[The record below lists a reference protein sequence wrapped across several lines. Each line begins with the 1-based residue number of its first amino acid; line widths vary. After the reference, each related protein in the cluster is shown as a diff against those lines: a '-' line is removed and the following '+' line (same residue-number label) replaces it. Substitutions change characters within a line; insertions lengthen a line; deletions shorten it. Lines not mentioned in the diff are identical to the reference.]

1 MKISKLLE
9 NPTPSSTSDLNGG
22 GYGGQAP
29 RFGRD
34 PEILEDEQIDETSAG
49 ATGTGSVGGG
59 VATDL
64 GMQRRSKG
72 SIFQGVRT
80 SKKFVNSPVT
90 EDPLKDKSL
99 DALSQ
104 AKNVIA
110 QKRMADL
117 EKWEQDFKDSMAKK
131 LKQKP
136 SFEPVPVSQPGEK
149 HSALKS
155 RMSNLDMA
163 IQKHQQ
169 VEALAQ
175 KLDKVGRLSPAMQS
189 AIDTRMHIKLGPKDN
204 YQTLN
209 RKLDSIIEMLN
220 KNLNTYKIARKK
232 PKPMREDGITAGINK
247 YYDDRASGALDP
259 RTGQKQPYLQQ
270 WALKVNG
277 KVDGSNIFRS
287 EQAAMLARS
296 ALLRKNP
303 NVQIGLVTRGGLAE
317 DEKVS
322 GRMKMDDYYRLADAI
337 QEKLKQAIQTG
348 DKARIQELNKQRDE
362 LDAHVKKHG
371 MMPEGIEEADMN
383 RRDFIKGVGAV
394 AATGATNQAQPNQR
408 QDLGNSFST
417 AVVEIG
423 GVPFNVVLDT
433 VSKSIYM
440 LNQKSDGTPLVNKP
454 GSFIVIRNG
463 KLEPRM
469 DLAPNIMNALQ
480 KAGLLDTQ
488 QGVKEGV
495 RDLGYDAQSLIM
507 KLRRDVEERRL
518 QPTRQAVLSAARELA
533 GDMDFAPELL
543 VRQVLGQGVAEH
555 QLNELDFFAP
565 VTTFIKMTNGSY
577 IQADWRKSQGNPGL
591 SDSASFVNFKPVNP
605 TVAKQLGLDSH
616 QRNNSISNPRDGTIV
631 PGGPIQG
638 SGPLANRGYEVV
650 DYNKPETMKG
660 LPPEIKSEFIKW
672 VQKQGVAEG
681 FNGEYDDEAGMADNN
696 LETLRRAVD
705 GIDNVIDSG
714 DNLPEWCQEKIAVA
728 KSMLVTVW
736 DYMKSEEER
745 NGGEK
750 IDEGWVKNAIASA
763 TLAGAALGAGNA
775 QAADLGG
782 YNTQYLQG
790 VVSGQVARP
799 MISVDVARQ
808 ELQARANGKTQ
819 TQAPANTNVAPQQGT
834 NQTPNL
840 SAYETRYLQG
850 VVLGK
855 VPRPTVSVDAA
866 RQELQLRASRT
877 QSDVNTIS
885 SRWGSNQPNNA
896 NVITSRGVQREGMND
911 NPKVDLSPNYPNY
924 SKLVGEFIGMKNNRA
939 RFLIIDAE
947 LKPGVRETEKIFK
960 ARTTNTPIS
969 IEISKVR
976 NRTVVEAELSEENL
990 LAKELANQFKMFNK
1004 ANDRELS
1011 TKPEDREIIAKE
1023 AAHVPGMVDRIEN
1036 QITAKIATEHP
1047 EIIQQ
1052 YGKQIVQDA
1061 ISSIAVYHRHMRE
1074 VTPANIDDMVDEII
1088 QQLDRHL
1095 HMREDENS

>member
-22 GYGGQAP
+22 GFGGQAP

-34 PEILEDEQIDETSAG
+34 PEILEDEQIDETTAG
-49 ATGTGSVGGG
+49 STGTGSVGGG

-117 EKWEQDFKDSMAKK
+117 EQWEKEFKQSMVNK

-149 HSALKS
+149 HSVLKS

-175 KLDKVGRLSPAMQS
+175 KLDKVGRLSPAIQS

-232 PKPMREDGITAGINK
+232 PKKMREDGITAGINK

-317 DEKVS
+317 
-322 GRMKMDDYYRLADAI
+322 
-337 QEKLKQAIQTG
+337 
-348 DKARIQELNKQRDE
+348 
-362 LDAHVKKHG
+362 
-371 MMPEGIEEADMN
+371 ADMN

-394 AATGATNQAQPNQR
+394 AATGATDQAQPTQR

-480 KAGLLDTQ
+480 KAGLLDKQ
-488 QGVKEGV
+488 QGVREGV

-518 QPTRQAVLSAARELA
+518 QPTREAVLSAARELA

-543 VRQVLGQGVAEH
+543 VRQVLGQS
-555 QLNELDFFAP
+555 
-565 VTTFIKMTNGSY
+565 VT
-577 IQADWRKSQGNPGL
+577 
-591 SDSASFVNFKPVNP
+591 
-605 TVAKQLGLDSH
+605 
-616 QRNNSISNPRDGTIV
+616 
-631 PGGPIQG
+631 
-638 SGPLANRGYEVV
+638 E
-650 DYNKPETMKG
+650 E
-660 LPPEIKSEFIKW
+660 
-672 VQKQGVAEG
+672 

-799 MISVDVARQ
+799 MISVDAARQ

-866 RQELQLRASRT
+866 RQELQLRASST

-947 LKPGVRETEKIFK
+947 LKPGVRETEKIFR

-976 NRTVVEAELSEENL
+976 NRNVVEGELSEESL
-990 LAKELANQFKMFNK
+990 LAKELANQFKLFNK
-1004 ANDRELS
+1004 ANDRDLS
-1011 TKPEDREIIAKE
+1011 GKPEDREIIAKE

-1036 QITAKIATEHP
+1036 QITTKIAKEHP

-1074 VTPANIDDMVDEII
+1074 VTPANIDDMVNEII

>member
-9 NPTPSSTSDLNGG
+9 NPTPLSSPDNMGG
-22 GYGGQAP
+22 SQAP
-29 RFGRD
+29 HFGRD
-34 PEILEDEQIDETSAG
+34 PEILEDEQIDETSTTAG
-49 ATGTGSVGGG
+49 VVGGG

-90 EDPLKDKSL
+90 EDPLKDKSM

-104 AKNVIA
+104 AKNVIS

-117 EKWEQDFKDSMAKK
+117 EKWEQDFKDSMANK

-149 HSALKS
+149 HSELKS
-155 RMSNLDMA
+155 RMSNLDIAMKK
-163 IQKHQQ
+163 QEK
-169 VEALAQ
+169 VDALAQ
-175 KLDKVGRLSPAMQS
+175 KLEHIGRLTPAMQS

-209 RKLDSIIEMLN
+209 RKLDSIIEILN

-232 PKPMREDGITAGINK
+232 PKQMREGGILEGINRN
-247 YYDDRASGALDP
+247 YYDNRDGFAKGPRDTERHDLDVP
-259 RTGQKQPYLQQ
+259 KKQPYLQQ
-270 WALKVNG
+270 WALKING
-277 KVDGSNIFRS
+277 VVWSKSGNTVVFKS
-287 EQAAMLARS
+287 EEAAKKAR
-296 ALLRKNP
+296 ATLLQTRPDLK
-303 NVQIGLVTRGGLAE
+303 IGIVTRGGLAE
-317 DEKVS
+317 NEKVS
-322 GRMKMDDYYRLADAI
+322 GRMKMNDYYELADAI
-337 QEKLKQAIQTG
+337 QEKLKQAIQVG
-348 DKARIQELNKQRDE
+348 NKELIAQLHKERDE

-371 MMPEGIEEADMN
+371 MMPEGVAEADMN

-394 AATGATNQAQPNQR
+394 AATGATDQAQPTQR

-480 KAGLLDTQ
+480 KAGLLDKQ
-488 QGVKEGV
+488 QGVKEGK
-495 RDLGYDAQSLIM
+495 R
-507 KLRRDVEERRL
+507 
-518 QPTRQAVLSAARELA
+518 
-533 GDMDFAPELL
+533 
-543 VRQVLGQGVAEH
+543 
-555 QLNELDFFAP
+555 
-565 VTTFIKMTNGSY
+565 
-577 IQADWRKSQGNPGL
+577 
-591 SDSASFVNFKPVNP
+591 NFKCICK
-605 TVAKQLGLDSH
+605 TH
-616 QRNNSISNPRDGTIV
+616 GTMQC
-631 PGGPIQG
+631 PIHT
-638 SGPLANRGYEVV
+638 PKDIEVL
-650 DYNKPETMKG
+650 E
-660 LPPEIKSEFIKW
+660 E
-672 VQKQGVAEG
+672 

-714 DNLPEWCQEKIAVA
+714 DNLPEWCQEKIAVS

-736 DYMKSEEER
+736 DYMKSEEDS
-745 NGGEK
+745 NGDKE
-750 IDEGWVKNAIASA
+750 IDEGWMKNAVASA
-763 TLAGAALGAGNA
+763 ALAGAALGAGNA

-799 MISVDVARQ
+799 MISVDAAKQ

-819 TQAPANTNVAPQQGT
+819 TQAPASTTAPSQQAT

-850 VVLGK
+850 VVAGK
-855 VPRPTVSVDAA
+855 VPRPMVSVDAA
-866 RQELQLRASRT
+866 RQELQLRAGSSPQAHVISSRT
-877 QSDVNTIS
+877 GSNQPANTIS
-885 SRWGSNQPNNA
+885 SRWGSNQPDNA
-896 NVITSRGVQREGMND
+896 NVITSRGMQREGMND

-924 SKLVGEFIGMKNNRA
+924 SKLVGEYIGMRKNRA

-947 LKPGVRETEKIFK
+947 LKPGVSETEKIFK

-990 LAKELANQFKMFNK
+990 LAKELSNQFKMFNK
-1004 ANDRELS
+1004 ANDRDLS
-1011 TKPEDREIIAKE
+1011 GKPEDREIIAKE
-1023 AAHVPGMVDRIEN
+1023 AAHVPSMVDRIEN
-1036 QITAKIATEHP
+1036 AITTKIAKEHP
-1047 EIIQQ
+1047 EVIRQ
-1052 YGKQIVQDA
+1052 YGKQIVQDT
-1061 ISSIAVYHRHMRE
+1061 ISNIAVYHRHMRDI
-1074 VTPANIDDMVDEII
+1074 TPSNIDDMVDEII

-1095 HMREDENS
+1095 HMREDENI

>member
-22 GYGGQAP
+22 GFGGQAP

-34 PEILEDEQIDETSAG
+34 PEILEDEQIDETTAG
-49 ATGTGSVGGG
+49 STGTGSVGGG

-117 EKWEQDFKDSMAKK
+117 EQWEKEFKQSMANK

-136 SFEPVPVSQPGEK
+136 SFEPVSQPGEK
-149 HSALKS
+149 HSVLKS

-175 KLDKVGRLSPAMQS
+175 KLDKVGRLSPAIQS

-232 PKPMREDGITAGINK
+232 PKKMREDGITAGINK

-317 DEKVS
+317 
-322 GRMKMDDYYRLADAI
+322 
-337 QEKLKQAIQTG
+337 
-348 DKARIQELNKQRDE
+348 
-362 LDAHVKKHG
+362 
-371 MMPEGIEEADMN
+371 ADMN

-394 AATGATNQAQPNQR
+394 AATGATDQAQPTQR

-480 KAGLLDTQ
+480 KAGLLDKQ
-488 QGVKEGV
+488 QGVREGV

-518 QPTRQAVLSAARELA
+518 QPTREAVLSAARELA

-543 VRQVLGQGVAEH
+543 VRQVLGQGVTE
-555 QLNELDFFAP
+555 E
-565 VTTFIKMTNGSY
+565 
-577 IQADWRKSQGNPGL
+577 
-591 SDSASFVNFKPVNP
+591 
-605 TVAKQLGLDSH
+605 
-616 QRNNSISNPRDGTIV
+616 
-631 PGGPIQG
+631 
-638 SGPLANRGYEVV
+638 
-650 DYNKPETMKG
+650 
-660 LPPEIKSEFIKW
+660 
-672 VQKQGVAEG
+672 
-681 FNGEYDDEAGMADNN
+681 FNGEYDDEAGMFKNNLQTIQRVSMHLEKAIADN
-696 LETLRRAVD
+696 E
-705 GIDNVIDSG
+705 
-714 DNLPEWCQEKIAVA
+714 NLPEWCQEKIGVA
-728 KSMLVTVW
+728 KSMVVTVM
-736 DYMKSEEER
+736 DYMISQHENGER
-745 NGGEK
+745 K
-750 IDEGWVKNAIASA
+750 TVDEGWVKNAIASA

-799 MISVDVARQ
+799 MISVDAARQ

-866 RQELQLRASRT
+866 RQELQLRASST

-896 NVITSRGVQREGMND
+896 NVITSRGVQRESMND

-924 SKLVGEFIGMKNNRA
+924 SKLIGEFIGVKKNRA

-947 LKPGVRETEKIFK
+947 LKPGVSETEKIFR

-976 NRTVVEAELSEENL
+976 NRTVVEGELSEESL
-990 LAKELANQFKMFNK
+990 LAKELANQFKLFNK
-1004 ANDRELS
+1004 ANDRDLS
-1011 TKPEDREIIAKE
+1011 GKPEDREIIAKE

-1036 QITAKIATEHP
+1036 QITTKIAKEHP

-1074 VTPANIDDMVDEII
+1074 VTPANIDDMVNEII

>member
-22 GYGGQAP
+22 GFGGQAP

-34 PEILEDEQIDETSAG
+34 PEILEDEQIDETTAG
-49 ATGTGSVGGG
+49 STGTGSVGGG

-117 EKWEQDFKDSMAKK
+117 EQWEKEFKQSMANK

-149 HSALKS
+149 HSVLKS

-175 KLDKVGRLSPAMQS
+175 KLDKVGRLSPAIQS

-232 PKPMREDGITAGINK
+232 PKKMREDGITAGINK

-317 DEKVS
+317 
-322 GRMKMDDYYRLADAI
+322 
-337 QEKLKQAIQTG
+337 
-348 DKARIQELNKQRDE
+348 
-362 LDAHVKKHG
+362 
-371 MMPEGIEEADMN
+371 ADMN

-394 AATGATNQAQPNQR
+394 AATGATDQAQPTQR

-480 KAGLLDTQ
+480 KAGLLDKQ
-488 QGVKEGV
+488 QGVREGV

-518 QPTRQAVLSAARELA
+518 QPTREAVLSAARELA

-543 VRQVLGQGVAEH
+543 VRQVLGQGVTE
-555 QLNELDFFAP
+555 E
-565 VTTFIKMTNGSY
+565 
-577 IQADWRKSQGNPGL
+577 
-591 SDSASFVNFKPVNP
+591 
-605 TVAKQLGLDSH
+605 
-616 QRNNSISNPRDGTIV
+616 
-631 PGGPIQG
+631 
-638 SGPLANRGYEVV
+638 
-650 DYNKPETMKG
+650 
-660 LPPEIKSEFIKW
+660 
-672 VQKQGVAEG
+672 
-681 FNGEYDDEAGMADNN
+681 FNGEYDDEAGMFKNN
-696 LETLRRAVD
+696 LQTIQRVS
-705 GIDNVIDSG
+705 I
-714 DNLPEWCQEKIAVA
+714 
-728 KSMLVTVW
+728 
-736 DYMKSEEER
+736 
-745 NGGEK
+745 
-750 IDEGWVKNAIASA
+750 AIASA

-799 MISVDVARQ
+799 MISVDAARQ

-866 RQELQLRASRT
+866 RQELQLRASST

-896 NVITSRGVQREGMND
+896 NVITSRGVQRESMND

-924 SKLVGEFIGMKNNRA
+924 SKLIGEFIGVKKNRA

-947 LKPGVRETEKIFK
+947 LKPGVSETEKIFR

-976 NRTVVEAELSEENL
+976 NRTVVEGELSEESL
-990 LAKELANQFKMFNK
+990 LAKELANQFKLFNK
-1004 ANDRELS
+1004 ANDRDLS
-1011 TKPEDREIIAKE
+1011 GKPEDREIIAKE

-1036 QITAKIATEHP
+1036 QITTKIAKEHP

-1074 VTPANIDDMVDEII
+1074 VTPANIDDMVNEII

>member
-22 GYGGQAP
+22 GFGGQAP

-34 PEILEDEQIDETSAG
+34 PEILEDEQIDETTAG
-49 ATGTGSVGGG
+49 STGTGSVGGG

-117 EKWEQDFKDSMAKK
+117 EQWEKEFKQSMVNK

-149 HSALKS
+149 HSVLKS

-175 KLDKVGRLSPAMQS
+175 KLDKVGRLSPAIQS

-232 PKPMREDGITAGINK
+232 PKKMREDGITAGINK

-317 DEKVS
+317 
-322 GRMKMDDYYRLADAI
+322 
-337 QEKLKQAIQTG
+337 
-348 DKARIQELNKQRDE
+348 
-362 LDAHVKKHG
+362 
-371 MMPEGIEEADMN
+371 ADMN

-394 AATGATNQAQPNQR
+394 AATGATDQAQPTQR

-480 KAGLLDTQ
+480 KAGLLDKQ
-488 QGVKEGV
+488 QGVREGV

-518 QPTRQAVLSAARELA
+518 QPTREAVLSAARELA

-543 VRQVLGQGVAEH
+543 VRQVLGQGVTE
-555 QLNELDFFAP
+555 E
-565 VTTFIKMTNGSY
+565 
-577 IQADWRKSQGNPGL
+577 
-591 SDSASFVNFKPVNP
+591 
-605 TVAKQLGLDSH
+605 
-616 QRNNSISNPRDGTIV
+616 
-631 PGGPIQG
+631 
-638 SGPLANRGYEVV
+638 
-650 DYNKPETMKG
+650 
-660 LPPEIKSEFIKW
+660 
-672 VQKQGVAEG
+672 
-681 FNGEYDDEAGMADNN
+681 FNGEYDDEAGMFKNNLQTIQRVSMHLEKAIADN
-696 LETLRRAVD
+696 E
-705 GIDNVIDSG
+705 
-714 DNLPEWCQEKIAVA
+714 NLPEWCQEKIGVA
-728 KSMLVTVW
+728 KSMVVTVM
-736 DYMKSEEER
+736 DYMISQHENGER
-745 NGGEK
+745 K
-750 IDEGWVKNAIASA
+750 TVDEGWVKNAIASA

-799 MISVDVARQ
+799 MISVDAARQ

-866 RQELQLRASRT
+866 RQELQLRASST

-896 NVITSRGVQREGMND
+896 NVITSRGVQRESMND

-924 SKLVGEFIGMKNNRA
+924 SKLIGEFIGVKKNRA

-947 LKPGVRETEKIFK
+947 LKPGVSETEKIFR

-976 NRTVVEAELSEENL
+976 NRTVVEGELSEESL
-990 LAKELANQFKMFNK
+990 LAKELANQFKLFNK
-1004 ANDRELS
+1004 ANDRDLS
-1011 TKPEDREIIAKE
+1011 GKPEDREIIAKE

-1036 QITAKIATEHP
+1036 QITTKIAKEHP

-1074 VTPANIDDMVDEII
+1074 VTPANIDDMVNEII

>member
-34 PEILEDEQIDETSAG
+34 PEILEDEQIDETSTTAG
-49 ATGTGSVGGG
+49 VVGGG

-90 EDPLKDKSL
+90 EDPLKDKSV
-99 DALSQ
+99 DALNQ
-104 AKNVIA
+104 VKNSIA

-117 EKWEQDFKDSMAKK
+117 EQWEKDFKQSMANK

-136 SFEPVPVSQPGEK
+136 SFEPVPVSKPGEK
-149 HSALKS
+149 HSVLKS

-175 KLDKVGRLSPAMQS
+175 KLDKVGRLSPSMQS
-189 AIDTRMHIKLGPKDN
+189 AIDTRMHIKLGPKDD

-209 RKLDSIIEMLN
+209 RKLDSILDMLN

-232 PKPMREDGITAGINK
+232 PKKMREDGITAGINK
-247 YYDDRASGALDP
+247 YYDDRVSGALDP
-259 RTGQKQPYLQQ
+259 RTGQRQPYLQQ

-296 ALLRKNP
+296 ALLKKNP

-322 GRMKMDDYYRLADAI
+322 GRMKMNDYYALADSI
-337 QEKLKQAIQTG
+337 QEKLKQAIQMG
-348 DKARIQELNKQRDE
+348 NKELIAQLHKERDE
-362 LDAHVKKHG
+362 LDAHVRKHG

-394 AATGATNQAQPNQR
+394 AAAGSTNQAQTNQR
-408 QDLGNSFST
+408 QDLGNGFVT
-417 AVVEIG
+417 AIVEID

-433 VSKSIYM
+433 ISKTIYM
-440 LNQKSDGTPLVNKP
+440 LNRRSDGTPIVNKP
-454 GSFIVIRNG
+454 GTFIVSRKG

-488 QGVKEGV
+488 QGVKEGK
-495 RDLGYDAQSLIM
+495 R
-507 KLRRDVEERRL
+507 
-518 QPTRQAVLSAARELA
+518 
-533 GDMDFAPELL
+533 
-543 VRQVLGQGVAEH
+543 
-555 QLNELDFFAP
+555 
-565 VTTFIKMTNGSY
+565 
-577 IQADWRKSQGNPGL
+577 
-591 SDSASFVNFKPVNP
+591 NFKCICK
-605 TVAKQLGLDSH
+605 TH
-616 QRNNSISNPRDGTIV
+616 GTMQC
-631 PGGPIQG
+631 PIHT
-638 SGPLANRGYEVV
+638 PKDIEVLE
-650 DYNKPETMKG
+650 D
-660 LPPEIKSEFIKW
+660 
-672 VQKQGVAEG
+672 
-681 FNGEYDDEAGMADNN
+681 FNGEYDDEAGMFKNNLQTIQRVSMHLEKAIADN
-696 LETLRRAVD
+696 E
-705 GIDNVIDSG
+705 
-714 DNLPEWCQEKIAVA
+714 NLPEWCQEKIGVA
-728 KSMLVTVW
+728 KSMVVTVM
-736 DYMKSEEER
+736 DYMISQHENGER
-745 NGGEK
+745 K
-750 IDEGWVKNAIASA
+750 TVDEGWVKNAIAGA

-799 MISVDVARQ
+799 MISADAARQ

-819 TQAPANTNVAPQQGT
+819 TQAPASTNVAPQQAT

-840 SAYETRYLQG
+840 SAYDTRYLQG

-855 VPRPTVSVDAA
+855 VPRPMVSVDAA
-866 RQELQLRASRT
+866 RQELQLRAGSSPQAHVISSRT
-877 QSDVNTIS
+877 GSNQPANTIS
-885 SRWGSNQPNNA
+885 SRWGSNQPDNA
-896 NVITSRGVQREGMND
+896 NVITSRGIQREGMND

-976 NRTVVEAELSEENL
+976 NRNVVEGELSEESL
-990 LAKELANQFKMFNK
+990 LAKELANQFKLFNK
-1004 ANDRELS
+1004 ASDRDLS
-1011 TKPEDREIIAKE
+1011 GKPEDREIIAKE

-1074 VTPANIDDMVDEII
+1074 VTPANIDDMVNEII

>member
-1 MKISKLLE
+1 MDTDKYIIPEFIMNISSLLE
-9 NPTPSSTSDLNGG
+9 MTTPSSDPANMGG
-22 GYGGQAP
+22 SQAP
-29 RFGRD
+29 KFGRD
-34 PEILEDEQIDETSAG
+34 PHVLEDESLEENTAG
-49 ATGTGSVGGG
+49 AIATGAPS
-59 VATDL
+59 DM
-64 GMQRRSKG
+64 GMQRRGKG
-72 SIFQGVRT
+72 SMFQGIKT

-117 EKWEQDFKDSMAKK
+117 EQWEKEFKQSMANK

-149 HSALKS
+149 HSVLKS

-175 KLDKVGRLSPAMQS
+175 KLDKVGRLSPAIQS

-232 PKPMREDGITAGINK
+232 PKKMREDGITAGINK

-317 DEKVS
+317 
-322 GRMKMDDYYRLADAI
+322 
-337 QEKLKQAIQTG
+337 
-348 DKARIQELNKQRDE
+348 
-362 LDAHVKKHG
+362 
-371 MMPEGIEEADMN
+371 ADMN

-394 AATGATNQAQPNQR
+394 AATGATDQAQPTQR

-480 KAGLLDTQ
+480 KAGLLDKQ
-488 QGVKEGV
+488 QGVREGV

-518 QPTRQAVLSAARELA
+518 QPTREAVLSAARELA

-543 VRQVLGQGVAEH
+543 VRQVLGQGVTE
-555 QLNELDFFAP
+555 E
-565 VTTFIKMTNGSY
+565 
-577 IQADWRKSQGNPGL
+577 
-591 SDSASFVNFKPVNP
+591 
-605 TVAKQLGLDSH
+605 
-616 QRNNSISNPRDGTIV
+616 
-631 PGGPIQG
+631 
-638 SGPLANRGYEVV
+638 
-650 DYNKPETMKG
+650 
-660 LPPEIKSEFIKW
+660 
-672 VQKQGVAEG
+672 

-714 DNLPEWCQEKIAVA
+714 ENLPEWCQEKIAVA

-799 MISVDVARQ
+799 MISVDAARQ

-866 RQELQLRASRT
+866 RQELQLRASST

-924 SKLVGEFIGMKNNRA
+924 SKLIGEFIGVKKNRA

-947 LKPGVRETEKIFK
+947 LKPGVSETEKIFR

-976 NRTVVEAELSEENL
+976 NRTVVEGELSEESL
-990 LAKELANQFKMFNK
+990 LAKELANQFKLFNK
-1004 ANDRELS
+1004 ANDRDLS
-1011 TKPEDREIIAKE
+1011 GKPEDREIIAKE

-1036 QITAKIATEHP
+1036 QITTKIAKEHP

-1074 VTPANIDDMVDEII
+1074 VTPANIDDMVNEII

>member
-22 GYGGQAP
+22 GFGGQAP

-34 PEILEDEQIDETSAG
+34 PEILEDEQIDETTAG
-49 ATGTGSVGGG
+49 STGTGSVGGG

-117 EKWEQDFKDSMAKK
+117 EQWEKEFKQSMANK

-149 HSALKS
+149 HSVLKS

-175 KLDKVGRLSPAMQS
+175 KLDKVGRLSPAIQS

-232 PKPMREDGITAGINK
+232 PKKMREDGITAGINK

-317 DEKVS
+317 
-322 GRMKMDDYYRLADAI
+322 
-337 QEKLKQAIQTG
+337 
-348 DKARIQELNKQRDE
+348 
-362 LDAHVKKHG
+362 
-371 MMPEGIEEADMN
+371 ADMN

-394 AATGATNQAQPNQR
+394 AATGATDQAQPTQR

-480 KAGLLDTQ
+480 KAGLLDKQ
-488 QGVKEGV
+488 QGVREGV

-518 QPTRQAVLSAARELA
+518 QPTREAVLSAARELA

-543 VRQVLGQGVAEH
+543 VRQVLGQS
-555 QLNELDFFAP
+555 
-565 VTTFIKMTNGSY
+565 VT
-577 IQADWRKSQGNPGL
+577 
-591 SDSASFVNFKPVNP
+591 
-605 TVAKQLGLDSH
+605 
-616 QRNNSISNPRDGTIV
+616 
-631 PGGPIQG
+631 
-638 SGPLANRGYEVV
+638 E
-650 DYNKPETMKG
+650 E
-660 LPPEIKSEFIKW
+660 
-672 VQKQGVAEG
+672 
-681 FNGEYDDEAGMADNN
+681 FNGEYDDEAGMFKNNLQTIQRVSMHLEKAIADN
-696 LETLRRAVD
+696 E
-705 GIDNVIDSG
+705 
-714 DNLPEWCQEKIAVA
+714 NLPEWCQEKIGVA
-728 KSMLVTVW
+728 KSMVVTVM
-736 DYMKSEEER
+736 DYMISQHENGER
-745 NGGEK
+745 K
-750 IDEGWVKNAIASA
+750 TVDEGWVKNAIASA

-799 MISVDVARQ
+799 MISVDAARQ

-866 RQELQLRASRT
+866 RQELQLRASST

-896 NVITSRGVQREGMND
+896 NVITSRGVQRESMND

-924 SKLVGEFIGMKNNRA
+924 SKLIGEFIGVKKNRA

-947 LKPGVRETEKIFK
+947 LKPGVSETEKIFR

-976 NRTVVEAELSEENL
+976 NRTVVEGELSEESL
-990 LAKELANQFKMFNK
+990 LAKELANQFKLFNK
-1004 ANDRELS
+1004 ANDRDLS
-1011 TKPEDREIIAKE
+1011 GKPEDREIIAKE

-1036 QITAKIATEHP
+1036 QITTKIAKEHP

-1074 VTPANIDDMVDEII
+1074 VTPANIDDMVNEII

>member
-22 GYGGQAP
+22 GFGGQAP

-34 PEILEDEQIDETSAG
+34 PEILEDEQIDETTAG
-49 ATGTGSVGGG
+49 STGTGSVGGG

-117 EKWEQDFKDSMAKK
+117 EQWEKEFKQSMANK

-149 HSALKS
+149 HSVLKS

-175 KLDKVGRLSPAMQS
+175 KLDKVGRLSPAIQS

-232 PKPMREDGITAGINK
+232 PKKMREDGITAGINK

-317 DEKVS
+317 
-322 GRMKMDDYYRLADAI
+322 
-337 QEKLKQAIQTG
+337 
-348 DKARIQELNKQRDE
+348 
-362 LDAHVKKHG
+362 
-371 MMPEGIEEADMN
+371 ADMN

-394 AATGATNQAQPNQR
+394 AATGATDQAQPTQR

-480 KAGLLDTQ
+480 KAGLLDKQ
-488 QGVKEGV
+488 QGVREGV

-518 QPTRQAVLSAARELA
+518 QPTREAVLSAARELA

-543 VRQVLGQGVAEH
+543 VRQVLGQGVTE
-555 QLNELDFFAP
+555 E
-565 VTTFIKMTNGSY
+565 
-577 IQADWRKSQGNPGL
+577 
-591 SDSASFVNFKPVNP
+591 
-605 TVAKQLGLDSH
+605 
-616 QRNNSISNPRDGTIV
+616 
-631 PGGPIQG
+631 
-638 SGPLANRGYEVV
+638 
-650 DYNKPETMKG
+650 
-660 LPPEIKSEFIKW
+660 
-672 VQKQGVAEG
+672 
-681 FNGEYDDEAGMADNN
+681 FNGEYDDEAGMFKNNLQTIQRVSMHLEKAIADN
-696 LETLRRAVD
+696 E
-705 GIDNVIDSG
+705 
-714 DNLPEWCQEKIAVA
+714 NLPEWCQEKIGVA
-728 KSMLVTVW
+728 KSMVVTVM
-736 DYMKSEEER
+736 DYMISQHENGER
-745 NGGEK
+745 K
-750 IDEGWVKNAIASA
+750 TVDEGWVKNAIASA

-799 MISVDVARQ
+799 MISVDAARQ

-866 RQELQLRASRT
+866 RQELQLRASST

-896 NVITSRGVQREGMND
+896 NVITSRGVQRESMND

-924 SKLVGEFIGMKNNRA
+924 SKLIGEFIGVKKNRA

-947 LKPGVRETEKIFK
+947 LKPGVSETEKIFR

-976 NRTVVEAELSEENL
+976 NRTVVEGELSEESL
-990 LAKELANQFKMFNK
+990 LAKELANQFKLFNK
-1004 ANDRELS
+1004 ANDRDLS
-1011 TKPEDREIIAKE
+1011 GKPEDREIIAKE

-1036 QITAKIATEHP
+1036 QITTKIAKEHP

-1074 VTPANIDDMVDEII
+1074 VTPANIDDMVNEII